1 MRSEGVAFGLIA
13 ARAEEKPALVAGF
26 ALFFLLF
33 SSYFMLRPVR
43 ETFGVAGGVANLPWL
58 FTATFFAT
66 LVVVPIYGWA
76 SSRLPRRRLVPIC
89 YLASA
94 LVMAAFAMSLWI
106 DPRDVWVGRVFYV
119 WVSVFNLFVISLAW
133 SLMADV
139 FDAEQSRRLF
149 GPIAAGASLGGLA
162 GPVMSGFLVGPLGE
176 AGLLSLSTAL
186 LLSTLICVAY
196 LLTWRDA
203 RGPRRDAPERIGG
216 SIWEGIALIL
226 ASPYLLAICAYV
238 LLLTAVSTFLYFE
251 QARIVAETFKDR
263 ASQTQAFSAIDA
275 AVQGATILIQIVFT
289 AKVAR
294 RLGVT
299 ALLSLVPL
307 LMVAGFFA
315 LAAAPTFAVLVAAMF
330 ARRVGEYA
338 LVRPGREMLFAPL
351 DAATK
356 YKAKNVIDS
365 FVYRGGD
372 MISAWL
378 STAIA
383 ALGSLALVAL
393 AGAALAAVWAGVG
406 AAIGRR
412 YDRGA

>member
-1 MRSEGVAFGLIA
+1 
-13 ARAEEKPALVAGF
+13 
-26 ALFFLLF
+26 
-33 SSYFMLRPVR
+33 
-43 ETFGVAGGVANLPWL
+43 
-58 FTATFFAT
+58 
-66 LVVVPIYGWA
+66 
-76 SSRLPRRRLVPIC
+76 
-89 YLASA
+89 
-94 LVMAAFAMSLWI
+94 
-106 DPRDVWVGRVFYV
+106 
-119 WVSVFNLFVISLAW
+119 
-133 SLMADV
+133 
-139 FDAEQSRRLF
+139 
-149 GPIAAGASLGGLA
+149 
-162 GPVMSGFLVGPLGE
+162 
-176 AGLLSLSTAL
+176 
-186 LLSTLICVAY
+186 
-196 LLTWRDA
+196 LTWRDA